1 MNIFFLFLSTEHGL
15 SPLLDSWINMEK
27 SKPSLPSPSSHL
39 TAPPSSLVTPVS
51 RMSPDPLCYSL
62 LRALLSLA
70 RVIQVLPVGP
80 QSVVTG
86 DIFFSHYLLDWL
98 CGVFT
103 AACRLSPV
111 AGGRG
116 CSPGRCAGSSGQRLL
131 LWSSGSRACRLQE
144 FLLTGWAALQ
154 PCGIFVPGPGIE
166 PMSFALP
173 GGILT
178 TGPPVKSWRHLF
190 SNTLSA
196 YYSY

>member
-1 MNIFFLFLSTEHGL
+1 MWTFSFFLSSERRLF
-15 SPLLDSWINMEK
+15 PLLDSWINMEK

-39 TAPPSSLVTPVS
+39 TAPASSLVTPVS
-51 RMSPDPLCYSL
+51 WMSPDPLCYSL
-62 LRALLSLA
+62 LWALLSLA
-70 RVIQVLPVGP
+70 GVIQVLPVGP

-86 DIFFSHYLLDWL
+86 DVFFSHFACVWL

-116 CSPGRCAGSSGQRLL
+116 CSPGHCAGSSGQQLL

-144 FLLTGWAALQ
+144 FVLTGWAARQ

-166 PMSFALP
+166 PMFFALT

-196 YYSY
+196 YY